1 MQSRKLTKPSGLCIL
16 GNSKSKIFPPKVIT
30 WHFQAT
36 QILHHFFGAKSP
48 HRKTHFYRIKTSS
61 LGTYSV
67 VAARWSLWTRP
78 IHVPWRPGGPK
89 WYDWR
94 TFFSIV
100 SCWLLPLTNW
110 FIACWCSATCSSN
123 PLLARWTMDGCGAA
137 ELPRDTEKPG
147 HTRLGMSDDT
157 QVLTGGRE
165 KTLWPLLAPE

>member
-1 MQSRKLTKPSGLCIL
+1 MQSRKLTKPFGLLTRNQRSSPRRLSHDTSKLRKFYTIFSGPNLPAEKRTFTGSKRVPSVLTQSWLRDEISGHGQYMFL
-16 GNSKSKIFPPKVIT
+16 GGLVGRN
-30 WHFQAT
+30 
-36 QILHHFFGAKSP
+36 
-48 HRKTHFYRIKTSS
+48 
-61 LGTYSV
+61 GT
-67 VAARWSLWTRP
+67 
-78 IHVPWRPGGPK
+78 IDGH
-89 WYDWR
+89 
-94 TFFSIV
+94 FFSIV